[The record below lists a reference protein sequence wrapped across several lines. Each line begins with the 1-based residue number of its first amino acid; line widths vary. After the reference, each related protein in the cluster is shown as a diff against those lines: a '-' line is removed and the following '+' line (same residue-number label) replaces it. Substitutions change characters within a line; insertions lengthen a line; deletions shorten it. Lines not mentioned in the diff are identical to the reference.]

1 MKKFL
6 MTCAAVMGVSLAF
19 AATSFAA
26 TYTAEGNTVSI
37 DKSKLTGLTADDQI
51 TVIVVK
57 AEDGEIPT
65 TINDSD
71 ILYINQEKND
81 SSFSKFQGM
90 KLKGDSLANGTYI
103 IAVGCTTRLEEGI
116 ITDTFTV
123 GGDSGEEDI
132 LWGDVK
138 KDGAINTLDVT
149 YLRRYILNR
158 DGFDETKCNIK
169 AADVRKDGKINTLDV
184 SYLRKFILKRQGYE
198 TLPIVPSTN

>member
-81 SSFSKFQGM
+81 LSFSKFQGM
-90 KLKGDSLANGTYI
+90 KLKGDSLDDGTYI

-123 GGDSGEEDI
+123 GGEEEPTPSYVK
-132 LWGDVK
+132 GDV
-138 KDGAINTLDVT
+138 DGVAGLTANDATLIAKHAAAGNVLT
-149 YLRRYILNR
+149 GTALL
-158 DGFDETKCNIK
+158 
-169 AADVRKDGKINTLDV
+169 AADVDGV
-184 SYLRKFILKRQGYE
+184 SGITANDATVVAKAVATG
-198 TLPIVPSTN
+198 TPIE

>member
-26 TYTAEGNTVSI
+26 TYTADGNTVSI
-37 DKSKLTGLTADDQI
+37 DQTKLTGLTADDQI

-65 TINDSD
+65 TINDEK

-90 KLKGDSLANGTYI
+90 KLKGDSLDDGTYI
-103 IAVGCTTRLEEGI
+103 IAVGGSKLDEI

-123 GGDSGEEDI
+123 GGEEEPTI
-132 LWGDVK
+132 LYGDVY
-138 KDGAINTLDVT
+138 KDGKVNNKDSA
-149 YLRRYILNR
+149 YLQKYLAKWT
-158 DGFDETKCNIK
+158 GFDATTCDLD
-169 AADVRKDGKINTLDV
+169 AADVYKDGKLNNRDSATLQK
-184 SYLRKFILKRQGYE
+184 YLAKWSGFE
-198 TLPIVPSTN
+198 ALPILPAN